1 METIV
6 AISPEDSALV
16 ATLRLAGWRVRV
28 RGANE
33 PLDELGVHIPDA
45 LVLDVAKG
53 GIAEALE
60 LLRSG
65 PGLEATPVLAL
76 VEPDE
81 VREVPRLKGLT
92 DFVVRPGQKDELSA
106 RLRRMVVRRVTGEKG
121 HELRCGGLVI
131 DQKGFT
137 ATRDGETLDL
147 AYQEFLL
154 LRFLV
159 ANPDHAY
166 SREQLLARVWGWD
179 YFGGSRTV
187 DIHVRRLRMK
197 LGNPYATWLS
207 TIRHVGYRWSPEPD
221 KAPTETQRISGGKA
235 NQNEEYP

>member
-6 AISPEDSALV
+6 AITSEDSALV

-28 RGANE
+28 RGPAE
-33 PLDELGVHIPDA
+33 PLEELGVHTPDA
-45 LVLDVAKG
+45 LVLDVARG
-53 GIAEALE
+53 ALTESME
-60 LLRSG
+60 LLRG
-65 PGLEATPVLAL
+65 GAGLEATPILAL
-76 VEPDE
+76 VDADE

-92 DFVVRPGQKDELSA
+92 DFCVRPGHKDELSA
-106 RLRRMVVRRVTGEKG
+106 RLRRMVVRRASSDKG

-131 DQKGFT
+131 DQKGFS
-137 ATRDGETLDL
+137 ATCDGEPLDL

-159 ANPDHAY
+159 ANPEHAF

-197 LGNPYATWLS
+197 LGNPYAGWLH
-207 TIRHVGYRWSPEPD
+207 TIRHVGYRWSPERDQPGD
-221 KAPTETQRISGGKA
+221 EA
-235 NQNEEYP
+235 